1 MLMLGLK
8 GVGEFLETVAILYLP
23 WLSNVLYTLEVKI
36 ELINTM
42 QHLLFHL
49 FHHSRALNII
59 MDRFQ
64 VKCYYALFSL
74 TYCRLMHTLLKI
86 IAKDNTRAY

>member
-36 ELINTM
+36 ERINTM

-49 FHHSRALNII
+49 FHHSRSLNII
-59 MDRFQ
+59 MDRF
-64 VKCYYALFSL
+64 K
-74 TYCRLMHTLLKI
+74 MLLCFI
-86 IAKDNTRAY
+86 FADIL